1 MTWRYANCN
10 RERTMSDVESLLD
23 DLYNAVLDGQAP
35 LAKKIVDQLIAQ
47 NVAPETIL
55 YDGMIPAMDEVGRLF
70 EMGEVFVPEM
80 LVSANAMKA
89 GMELLQPLLELSDV
103 KPLARIVLGTVQGDI
118 HDIGKNLV
126 GMMLKGAGFEV
137 IDLGVNV
144 PPARFVS
151 AVEGASIIGLSAL
164 LTTTMPNMKVTID
177 ALTAAG
183 VRDRVK
189 VIVGGAPVTEE
200 FALEIGADGYASNA
214 NQAVTI
220 SRALLGIESVP
231 AV

>member
-1 MTWRYANCN
+1 
-10 RERTMSDVESLLD
+10 MSDVEVLLD
-23 DLYNAVLDGQAP
+23 ELYNAVLDGQAP
-35 LAKKIVDQLIAQ
+35 SAKKIVGQLLEQ
-47 NVAPETIL
+47 NVAAETIL
-55 YDGMIPAMDEVGRLF
+55 YDGMIPAMDEVGLLF
-70 EMGEVFVPEM
+70 EIGEVFVPEM

-126 GMMLKGAGFEV
+126 AMMLKGAGFEV

-144 PPARFVS
+144 PPARFID

-183 VRDRVK
+183 VRDKVK

-220 SRALLGIESVP
+220 SKALLHLDG
-231 AV
+231 

>member
-1 MTWRYANCN
+1 M
-10 RERTMSDVESLLD
+10 MSDVESLLD

-35 LAKKIVDQLIAQ
+35 AAKKIVGQLIEQHVPA
-47 NVAPETIL
+47 ETIL

-70 EMGEVFVPEM
+70 ETGEVFVPEM

-220 SRALLGIESVP
+220 SRALLGIES
-231 AV
+231 ALAA

>member
-1 MTWRYANCN
+1 
-10 RERTMSDVESLLD
+10 
-23 DLYNAVLDGQAP
+23 
-35 LAKKIVDQLIAQ
+35 
-47 NVAPETIL
+47 
-55 YDGMIPAMDEVGRLF
+55 MDEVGRLF
-70 EMGEVFVPEM
+70 EIGEVFVPEM

-144 PPARFVS
+144 PPARFVA
-151 AVEGASIIGLSAL
+151 AVADGAAIVGLSAL
-164 LTTTMPNMKVTID
+164 LTTTMPNMKVTIA

-183 VRDRVK
+183 LRDRDQGDRRRCAGYRRLCVRDRRRRLWRQCQSGRHGSQGVA
-189 VIVGGAPVTEE
+189 G
-200 FALEIGADGYASNA
+200 
-214 NQAVTI
+214 
-220 SRALLGIESVP
+220 RRLGQST
-231 AV
+231 

>member
-1 MTWRYANCN
+1 
-10 RERTMSDVESLLD
+10 MSDVESLLD

-35 LAKKIVDQLIAQ
+35 AAKKIVGQLIEQHVPA
-47 NVAPETIL
+47 ETIL
-55 YDGMIPAMDEVGRLF
+55 YDSMIPAMDEVGRLF
-70 EMGEVFVPEM
+70 ETGEVFVPEM

-220 SRALLGIESVP
+220 SRALLGIEP
-231 AV
+231 AIAA

>member
-1 MTWRYANCN
+1 
-10 RERTMSDVESLLD
+10 MSDVETLLD

-35 LAKKIVDQLIAQ
+35 STKQIVGQLIAQ
-47 NVAPETIL
+47 NVAAETIL

-70 EMGEVFVPEM
+70 EIGEVFVPEM

-89 GMELLQPLLELSDV
+89 GMELLQPLLELSDI

-126 GMMLKGAGFEV
+126 AMMLKGAGFEV

-151 AVEGASIIGLSAL
+151 AAEGAAIIGLSAL

-183 VRDRVK
+183 VRDKVK

-220 SRALLGIESVP
+220 SRALLSIEP
-231 AV
+231 ALTS

>member
-1 MTWRYANCN
+1 MN
-10 RERTMSDVESLLD
+10 DVEILLD
-23 DLYNAVLDGQAP
+23 ELYNAVLDGQAP
-35 LAKKIVDQLIAQ
+35 IAKSIVGQLIAQ
-47 NVAPETIL
+47 NVAAETIL

-70 EMGEVFVPEM
+70 EIGEVFVPEM

-126 GMMLKGAGFEV
+126 AMMLKGAGFEV

-151 AVEGASIIGLSAL
+151 AVEGAAIIGLSAL
-164 LTTTMPNMKVTID
+164 LTTTMPNMKATID

-214 NQAVTI
+214 NQAVTL
-220 SRALLGIESVP
+220 SRALLHLEG
-231 AV
+231 

>member
-1 MTWRYANCN
+1 
-10 RERTMSDVESLLD
+10 MSDVESLLD

-35 LAKKIVDQLIAQ
+35 LAKKIVAQLIEQ
-47 NVAPETIL
+47 KVAAETIL

-70 EMGEVFVPEM
+70 ETGEVFVPEM

-126 GMMLKGAGFEV
+126 AMMLKGAGFEV

-144 PPARFVS
+144 PPARFID

-183 VRDRVK
+183 VRDQVK

-220 SRALLGIESVP
+220 SRALLSIEP
-231 AV
+231 ALAV

>member
-1 MTWRYANCN
+1 MIDIDT
-10 RERTMSDVESLLD
+10 LLD
-23 DLYNAVLDGQAP
+23 TLYNAVLDGQAP
-35 LAKKIVDQLIAQ
+35 VAKQTVAQLIGQA
-47 NVAPETIL
+47 VPAETIL

-70 EMGEVFVPEM
+70 EIGEVFVPEM

-89 GMELLQPLLELSDV
+89 GLELLQPLLELSDV

-126 GMMLKGAGFEV
+126 AMMLKGAGFEV

-151 AVEGASIIGLSAL
+151 AVADGAAVVGLSAL

-183 VRDRVK
+183 LRDQVK

-200 FALEIGADGYASNA
+200 FAQEVGADGYGANA
-214 NQAVTI
+214 NQAVTVAK
-220 SRALLGIESVP
+220 SLLQIG
-231 AV
+231 

>member
-1 MTWRYANCN
+1 
-10 RERTMSDVESLLD
+10 MSDVESLLD

-35 LAKKIVDQLIAQ
+35 AAKKIVGQLIEQ
-47 NVAPETIL
+47 HVAAETIL

-70 EMGEVFVPEM
+70 ETGEVFVPEM

-220 SRALLGIESVP
+220 SRALLGIEP
-231 AV
+231 AIAA

>member
-1 MTWRYANCN
+1 
-10 RERTMSDVESLLD
+10 MSDIESLLD

-35 LAKKIVDQLIAQ
+35 AAKKIVGQLIEQHVPA
-47 NVAPETIL
+47 ETIL

-126 GMMLKGAGFEV
+126 GMMMEGAGFDV
-137 IDLGVNV
+137 IDLGINN
-144 PPARFVS
+144 P
-151 AVEGASIIGLSAL
+151 VENYLNAIEEHKPDIIGMSAL
-164 LTTTMPNMKVTID
+164 LTTTMPYMKVVID
-177 ALTAAG
+177 TMKEKGIREDFVVL
-183 VRDRVK
+183 
-189 VIVGGAPVTEE
+189 VGGAPLNEE
-200 FALEIGADGYASNA
+200 FGKAVGADAYCRDA
-214 NQAVTI
+214 AVAVETAKEFMKRRHNV
-220 SRALLGIESVP
+220 RAT
-231 AV
+231 A

>member
-1 MTWRYANCN
+1 MDIDT
-10 RERTMSDVESLLD
+10 LLD
-23 DLYNAVLDGQAP
+23 TLYNAVLDGQAP
-35 LAKKIVDQLIAQ
+35 VAKQTVAQLIAQ
-47 NVAPETIL
+47 AVPAETIL

-70 EMGEVFVPEM
+70 EIGEVFVPEM

-126 GMMLKGAGFEV
+126 AMMLKGAGFEV

-151 AVEGASIIGLSAL
+151 AVADGAAVIGLSAL

-183 VRDRVK
+183 LRDQVK

-200 FALEIGADGYASNA
+200 FALEVGADGYGANA
-214 NQAVTI
+214 NQAVTV
-220 SRALLGIESVP
+220 AKTLLQIG
-231 AV
+231 

>member
-1 MTWRYANCN
+1 
-10 RERTMSDVESLLD
+10 MSDIESLLD

-35 LAKKIVDQLIAQ
+35 AAKKIVGQLIEQHVPA
-47 NVAPETIL
+47 ETIL

-220 SRALLGIESVP
+220 SRALLGIES
-231 AV
+231 ALAA

>member
-1 MTWRYANCN
+1 M
-10 RERTMSDVESLLD
+10 MSDVESLLD

-35 LAKKIVDQLIAQ
+35 AAKKIVGQLIEQ
-47 NVAPETIL
+47 HVAAETIL

-70 EMGEVFVPEM
+70 ETGEVFVPEM

-220 SRALLGIESVP
+220 SRALLGIEP
-231 AV
+231 AIAA

>member
-1 MTWRYANCN
+1 
-10 RERTMSDVESLLD
+10 MSDVESLLD

-35 LAKKIVDQLIAQ
+35 LAKKIVAQLIEQ
-47 NVAPETIL
+47 KVAAETIL

-70 EMGEVFVPEM
+70 ETGEVFVPEM

-126 GMMLKGAGFEV
+126 AMMLKGAGFEV

-144 PPARFVS
+144 PPARFIV

-183 VRDRVK
+183 VRDQVK

-220 SRALLGIESVP
+220 SRALLSIEP
-231 AV
+231 ALAG

>member
-1 MTWRYANCN
+1 
-10 RERTMSDVESLLD
+10 MSDVETLLD

-35 LAKKIVDQLIAQ
+35 STKQIVGQLIAQ
-47 NVAPETIL
+47 NVAAETIL

-70 EMGEVFVPEM
+70 EIGEVFVPEM

-126 GMMLKGAGFEV
+126 AMMLKGAGFEV

-151 AVEGASIIGLSAL
+151 AAEGAAIIGLSAL

-183 VRDRVK
+183 VRDKVK

-220 SRALLGIESVP
+220 SRALLSIEP
-231 AV
+231 ALTS

>member
-1 MTWRYANCN
+1 
-10 RERTMSDVESLLD
+10 MSDVESLLD

-35 LAKKIVDQLIAQ
+35 AAKKIVGQLIEQHVPA
-47 NVAPETIL
+47 ETIL

-70 EMGEVFVPEM
+70 ETGEVFVPEM

-220 SRALLGIESVP
+220 SRALLGIEP
-231 AV
+231 ALAA